1 MPFDKEGCTSGTDK
15 SKRGGV
21 LKGPARPRA
30 SGTSR
35 GGGSS
40 GPLTGSWSPSGR
52 GTSRLRFPMA
62 FSSKRPLWRD
72 TLWMAQSGL
81 PLTVSP
87 RRCDLRWP
95 LSAPVGCFSWC
106 LHRFVRH
113 LGRVSRPSF
122 SREERETPG
131 APPPTLW
138 SSWDRRRPR
147 GARAG
152 VEACVPQVLTW
163 GGGLSTLGAVGER
176 PDPIP
181 RVRSPAGGMRRGVG
195 TGRHPWAPEVST
207 HSDARP

>member
-15 SKRGGV
+15 AKRGGV
-21 LKGPARPRA
+21 SEGPARPCLRSV
-30 SGTSR
+30 SGGCS
-35 GGGSS
+35 GGT
-40 GPLTGSWSPSGR
+40 LTGSWSPSGR
-52 GTSRLRFPMA
+52 GTSRLRFPIA
-62 FSSKRPLWRD
+62 FSSKHSLWGD

-81 PLTVSP
+81 PLTTSP

-95 LSAPVGCFSWC
+95 LSAPLGCFSWC

-113 LGRVSRPSF
+113 LGRVSSPSF

-131 APPPTLW
+131 AAPQLCGPAGTDAGP
-138 SSWDRRRPR
+138 D

-152 VEACVPQVLTW
+152 VEACVPRMLTW
-163 GGGLSTLGAVGER
+163 GGLYIQGAVGGR

-195 TGRHPWAPEVST
+195 TGPHPWAPEVST
-207 HSDARP
+207 RSDAHP

>member
-21 LKGPARPRA
+21 LEGPARPRA

-147 GARAG
+147 GGQGRSGGLCAPGAD
-152 VEACVPQVLTW
+152 L
-163 GGGLSTLGAVGER
+163 GGGSLH
-176 PDPIP
+176 P
-181 RVRSPAGGMRRGVG
+181 GGC
-195 TGRHPWAPEVST
+195 GRE
-207 HSDARP
+207 ARPHPSGEESSGWDAEGSGHWPSPLGS

>member
-1 MPFDKEGCTSGTDK
+1 ME
-15 SKRGGV
+15 
-21 LKGPARPRA
+21 GPARPSA
-30 SGTSR
+30 SGTLR
-35 GGGSS
+35 GGCSS

-52 GTSRLRFPMA
+52 GTSRLRFPIA
-62 FSSKRPLWRD
+62 FSSKRSLWGD

-131 APPPTLW
+131 APPQLYGPAGT
-138 SSWDRRRPR
+138 DAGPE

-152 VEACVPQVLTW
+152 VEARVPQVLTW
-163 GGGLSTLGAVGER
+163 VGGGSLH
-176 PDPIP
+176 P
-181 RVRSPAGGMRRGVG
+181 GGC
-195 TGRHPWAPEVST
+195 GRE
-207 HSDARP
+207 ARPHPSVEESSGWDAEGSGHWPSPLGS